1 MDSKQVEESDGLVE
15 SRECVETATTGV
27 KHGTS
32 SNIRHVHHP
41 HPYYTQ
47 PPRPLHQ
54 HASKAMKSTI
64 ASGSSSNGCSSGEN
78 GHPHQHLTP
87 QRRLVRKVF
96 NRSASMA
103 SPFLN
108 HDNNID
114 NPTHASSNNSN
125 RRQAALYHKHKSQQ
139 LLMDLQREHIPAASA
154 YSTRVNRNNATPHS
168 TLKHRHS
175 FTIPASVELRRMDS
189 RHQSSA
195 NIPASITESSSMADF
210 SHDNSHISQSPE
222 ASTSQS
228 LFHSPII
235 TSTVSSITRS
245 LLSPAINSNYFNTND
260 NESLLQS
267 PFPNSPEYP
276 PSTELGI
283 PRPSDSIYFM
293 HNNNIENKM
302 AARSS
307 SSSHFLFGSPSRDD
321 GSFHSRRPSV
331 PIDLYNDPNFDIFDA
346 SMATPNSFSHNTTT
360 NSMYIHGSFASARS
374 MEFPDYGGTRTS
386 ADSLLS
392 NSFDGNRMYKTEPEE
407 LHQSDSQETIDSR
420 YLRQGSFLRRNTV
433 NSTVNTH
440 GRPCPSVLTSTID
453 LCNTIMGTGLMS
465 IPYAFATVGIGYGS
479 FLILCSAAA
488 TWFSVRLLI
497 SSAQLAYGTG
507 TGRIPQQTSLFI
519 QEGEPSYG
527 ALARTAMGRQGAMW
541 ADIAMSACCY
551 GFAVSYLV
559 SIADSMPKA
568 AAVLF
573 PEFIVG
579 SWLYHLF
586 QIPQFWMFA
595 FLVLIAPLCYAKSVD
610 EFWWFSSTCLGA
622 ALYIAFAVILLSYS
636 APHPHKGVD
645 QHEDIPWFSVR
656 IEAFQTISIYI
667 FAFTCHQNIFSVYN
681 EVGATYRGESVAP
694 ETVRHIRRV
703 VDLSIIA
710 VAILY
715 LAVGICGFLAF
726 GNSSMVLILDN
737 FPDTPFITF
746 ARLMYALL
754 AALSVPIQV
763 HPCRACLDSV
773 LTTFAYQSRYTRL
786 LAYHTLAETITSPIT
801 AAPYMTSNLFWY
813 AHRSLHS
820 AMQQEHSRSY
830 ILTTSILVFTYLM
843 SLWFNTLEDV
853 LSFVGGTGGVIMCF
867 VMPALFYW
875 NLTTPETGG
884 WRRPFSVMLAATG
897 SICGILNIGWL
908 VVSAVY
914 R

>member
-1 MDSKQVEESDGLVE
+1 
-15 SRECVETATTGV
+15 
-27 KHGTS
+27 
-32 SNIRHVHHP
+32 
-41 HPYYTQ
+41 
-47 PPRPLHQ
+47 
-54 HASKAMKSTI
+54 
-64 ASGSSSNGCSSGEN
+64 
-78 GHPHQHLTP
+78 
-87 QRRLVRKVF
+87 
-96 NRSASMA
+96 
-103 SPFLN
+103 
-108 HDNNID
+108 
-114 NPTHASSNNSN
+114 
-125 RRQAALYHKHKSQQ
+125 
-139 LLMDLQREHIPAASA
+139 
-154 YSTRVNRNNATPHS
+154 
-168 TLKHRHS
+168 
-175 FTIPASVELRRMDS
+175 
-189 RHQSSA
+189 
-195 NIPASITESSSMADF
+195 
-210 SHDNSHISQSPE
+210 
-222 ASTSQS
+222 
-228 LFHSPII
+228 
-235 TSTVSSITRS
+235 
-245 LLSPAINSNYFNTND
+245 
-260 NESLLQS
+260 
-267 PFPNSPEYP
+267 
-276 PSTELGI
+276 
-283 PRPSDSIYFM
+283 
-293 HNNNIENKM
+293 
-302 AARSS
+302 
-307 SSSHFLFGSPSRDD
+307 
-321 GSFHSRRPSV
+321 
-331 PIDLYNDPNFDIFDA
+331 
-346 SMATPNSFSHNTTT
+346 
-360 NSMYIHGSFASARS
+360 
-374 MEFPDYGGTRTS
+374 
-386 ADSLLS
+386 
-392 NSFDGNRMYKTEPEE
+392 
-407 LHQSDSQETIDSR
+407 
-420 YLRQGSFLRRNTV
+420 
-433 NSTVNTH
+433 
-440 GRPCPSVLTSTID
+440 SVLTSTID

-497 SSAQLAYGTG
+497 SSAQLAYGT
-507 TGRIPQQTSLFI
+507 
-519 QEGEPSYG
+519 GEPSYG

-667 FAFTCHQNIFSVYN
+667 FAFTCHQNVSSFNCILF
-681 EVGATYRGESVAP
+681 TMLF
-694 ETVRHIRRV
+694 RHIRRV

-897 SICGILNIGWL
+897 SI
-908 VVSAVY
+908 
-914 R
+914 

>member
-1 MDSKQVEESDGLVE
+1 
-15 SRECVETATTGV
+15 
-27 KHGTS
+27 
-32 SNIRHVHHP
+32 
-41 HPYYTQ
+41 
-47 PPRPLHQ
+47 
-54 HASKAMKSTI
+54 
-64 ASGSSSNGCSSGEN
+64 
-78 GHPHQHLTP
+78 
-87 QRRLVRKVF
+87 
-96 NRSASMA
+96 
-103 SPFLN
+103 
-108 HDNNID
+108 
-114 NPTHASSNNSN
+114 
-125 RRQAALYHKHKSQQ
+125 
-139 LLMDLQREHIPAASA
+139 MDLQREHIPAASA

-195 NIPASITESSSMADF
+195 NIPASITELVLWL
-210 SHDNSHISQSPE
+210 I
-222 ASTSQS
+222 
-228 LFHSPII
+228 FHTII
-235 TSTVSSITRS
+235 RTFLNHLKHLLLNPCSIH
-245 LLSPAINSNYFNTND
+245 P
-260 NESLLQS
+260 
-267 PFPNSPEYP
+267 
-276 PSTELGI
+276 
-283 PRPSDSIYFM
+283 
-293 HNNNIENKM
+293 
-302 AARSS
+302 
-307 SSSHFLFGSPSRDD
+307 SSHQL
-321 GSFHSRRPSV
+321 RPSV

-360 NSMYIHGSFASARS
+360 N
-374 MEFPDYGGTRTS
+374 T
-386 ADSLLS
+386 
-392 NSFDGNRMYKTEPEE
+392 
-407 LHQSDSQETIDSR
+407 
-420 YLRQGSFLRRNTV
+420 
-433 NSTVNTH
+433 
-440 GRPCPSVLTSTID
+440 
-453 LCNTIMGTGLMS
+453 
-465 IPYAFATVGIGYGS
+465 
-479 FLILCSAAA
+479 AA

-541 ADIAMSACCY
+541 ADIAISACCY

-595 FLVLIAPLCYAKSVD
+595 FLVLIAPLCYAKS
-610 EFWWFSSTCLGA
+610 
-622 ALYIAFAVILLSYS
+622 
-636 APHPHKGVD
+636 
-645 QHEDIPWFSVR
+645 
-656 IEAFQTISIYI
+656 
-667 FAFTCHQNIFSVYN
+667 IFSVYN

-754 AALSVPIQV
+754 AALSV
-763 HPCRACLDSV
+763 R
-773 LTTFAYQSRYTRL
+773 FK
-786 LAYHTLAETITSPIT
+786 
-801 AAPYMTSNLFWY
+801 
-813 AHRSLHS
+813 SLHS

-897 SICGILNIGWL
+897 SICGILNIECLLSIVEGTIQPFRNLLLGQFTSIFSEYASVISPNESHAKSKFALSLNELLMYAFVLALAAWL
-908 VVSAVY
+908 VSAAQSLYSNLLLRCKFNYLWVIRNLVVFIFGSYLALHSSVKLSLAILAVFPVVGAVLGYMHHTSSVFDKKLRESYRYAGLVAHEVFISIKTVMAFNRQFYESVRYTSHLAEALSFYVGGKLVAANEITPGDVLNSFSQIAVGITALGNIGQASRVSIRIFSFTCTFNPACQNSDLFDGSIHYNVSLGIHGNADQVSRSVVQNACNISQASTFINELPDGY
-914 R
+914 DTDISGLHTSLSGGQIQRLAIARAYLGAESGMLILDEATSALDTSTERLVMNSLIESRKNKTILCVSHRVASLTEFTRIIVFKEGHVAEDGSFEKLTESQTIFKTLLETRQTSAYSTTAAIPLVNTPTADNMNGLLRKRSSASAEIQPKWTTVLKSLFVKINQCQRWSKSNEI